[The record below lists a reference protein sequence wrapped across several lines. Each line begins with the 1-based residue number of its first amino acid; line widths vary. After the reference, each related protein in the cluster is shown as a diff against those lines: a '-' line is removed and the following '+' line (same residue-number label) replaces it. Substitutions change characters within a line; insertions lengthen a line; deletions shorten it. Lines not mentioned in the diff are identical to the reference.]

1 MARAQYYQA
10 GYTPP
15 AGVNSATG
23 VKEYQRMLGVDVDG
37 IWGPKTQ
44 AAYDQYLAGQSSQ
57 SSASSSWRWGAPGQ
71 GGTDLFTRYYQTIL
85 GQLQVPTINLNI
97 PSADAVRQQW
107 QDALRPSLD
116 AAISRRQSASQS
128 IRAELDADAVSRG
141 MGSSTYVSSLKERE
155 SAEAQDDID
164 ELQAQYGATLAERI
178 ATSLQ
183 AYEQMRL
190 NAQQYNLQAQAA
202 AQQAA
207 LNLAGN
213 WYSDYVAQQNA
224 LAQLQAKSSQSTSSS
239 SRGSSGSSSSAK
251 ASSSLSADDYLT
263 YVENLSSGQR
273 KLLFSSGQSYWK
285 VRREELEA
293 ALGSNAYQTLRRR
306 YLGQ

>member
-1 MARAQYYQA
+1 
-10 GYTPP
+10 
-15 AGVNSATG
+15 
-23 VKEYQRMLGVDVDG
+23 
-37 IWGPKTQ
+37 
-44 AAYDQYLAGQSSQ
+44 
-57 SSASSSWRWGAPGQ
+57 
-71 GGTDLFTRYYQTIL
+71 
-85 GQLQVPTINLNI
+85 
-97 PSADAVRQQW
+97 
-107 QDALRPSLD
+107 
-116 AAISRRQSASQS
+116 
-128 IRAELDADAVSRG
+128 

-155 SAEAQDDID
+155 SAEAQEDID

-190 NAQQYNLQAQAA
+190 NAQRYNLQAQAA

-207 LNLAGN
+207 LNMAGN

-224 LAQLQAKSSQSTSSS
+224 LAQLQAKSSQSTSSG
-239 SRGSSGSSSSAK
+239 SRGSSGSSSGAK

>member
-1 MARAQYYQA
+1 M
-10 GYTPP
+10 T
-15 AGVNSATG
+15 NINW
-23 VKEYQRMLGVDVDG
+23 L
-37 IWGPKTQ
+37 
-44 AAYDQYLAGQSSQ
+44 
-57 SSASSSWRWGAPGQ
+57 WGAPGSQGASSQ
-71 GGTDLFTRYYQTIL
+71 GGTDLFNRYYQTIL

-97 PSADAVRQQW
+97 PSEDAVRQQW

-207 LNLAGN
+207 LNLAGS

-224 LAQLQAKSSQSTSSS
+224 LAQLQAKSYQSSTSS
-239 SRGSSGSSSSAK
+239 SRGSSGSSSGAK

-293 ALGSNAYQTLRRR
+293 ALGTNTYQILRNR

>member
-1 MARAQYYQA
+1 MTNIWPAKIPRPAAAIGFGAPRAAKALPARAA
-10 GYTPP
+10 
-15 AGVNSATG
+15 
-23 VKEYQRMLGVDVDG
+23 
-37 IWGPKTQ
+37 
-44 AAYDQYLAGQSSQ
+44 
-57 SSASSSWRWGAPGQ
+57 
-71 GGTDLFTRYYQTIL
+71 QT
-85 GQLQVPTINLNI
+85 
-97 PSADAVRQQW
+97 
-107 QDALRPSLD
+107 
-116 AAISRRQSASQS
+116 SQS

-207 LNLAGN
+207 LNLAGS

-224 LAQLQAKSSQSTSSS
+224 LAQLQAKSYQSSTSS

-285 VRREELEA
+285 VRR
-293 ALGSNAYQTLRRR
+293 
-306 YLGQ
+306 

>member
-44 AAYDQYLAGQSSQ
+44 AAYDQYLAGQNTQTSSGN
-57 SSASSSWRWGAPGQ
+57 WLWGAPGSQGASSQ
-71 GGTDLFTRYYQTIL
+71 GGTDLFNRYYQTIL

-97 PSADAVRQQW
+97 PSEDAVRQQW

-207 LNLAGN
+207 LNLAGS

-224 LAQLQAKSSQSTSSS
+224 LAQLQAA
-239 SRGSSGSSSSAK
+239 GVPPVPAPGP
-251 ASSSLSADDYLT
+251 
-263 YVENLSSGQR
+263 
-273 KLLFSSGQSYWK
+273 
-285 VRREELEA
+285 RRPA
-293 ALGSNAYQTLRRR
+293 AYPQTTI
-306 YLGQ
+306 